1 MEGPFAE
8 GFLYRLDTSLLLI
21 VLSGVF
27 GLLRSLSLFG
37 GVHLAKVR

>member
-8 GFLYRLDTSLLLI
+8 GFLYRLDTSLSLVGI
-21 VLSGVF
+21 SRVL

-37 GVHLAKVR
+37 EVHSVKVK